1 VEAVVTA
8 SADALAAVDGIG
20 EKAAAKVRWAVQEP
34 VADYITTPGVTG
46 AIIR

>member
-1 VEAVVTA
+1 M
-8 SADALAAVDGIG
+8 
-20 EKAAAKVRWAVQEP
+20 RWAVQEP